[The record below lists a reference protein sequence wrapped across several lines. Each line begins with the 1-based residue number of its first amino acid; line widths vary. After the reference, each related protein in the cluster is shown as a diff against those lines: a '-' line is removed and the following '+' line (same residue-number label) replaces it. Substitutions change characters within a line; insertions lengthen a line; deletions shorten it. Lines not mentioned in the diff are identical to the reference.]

1 LADCDAIERELRT
14 LTPVEDRS
22 KELDKLAK
30 FLANVVDAWDEA
42 TQGQRN
48 KLTKILVEDNKVTAV
63 KPRPEL
69 EPFFKLSYEC
79 HAKDIAC
86 DPEGNRGRQY
96 LQYIWD
102 WGC

>member
-42 TQGQRN
+42 TQEQRTSWAAGSGYN
-48 KLTKILVEDNKVTAV
+48 G
-63 KPRPEL
+63 
-69 EPFFKLSYEC
+69 
-79 HAKDIAC
+79 IAEA
-86 DPEGNRGRQY
+86 PVAAPGLLPNV
-96 LQYIWD
+96 LP
-102 WGC
+102 